1 MAKQATQ
8 TKPATKAAP
17 APKETKA
24 KAAAPKESAKETK
37 AKAAPPAEKVAK
49 KTAAVKEP
57 KAEKEAPAA
66 KAPKEKAAKKTAAAK
81 APKEKAAPAEKAPR
95 VSKKAAAAAD
105 EEDGGEVA
113 ERRKAQ
119 PVTVETYQQTCTD
132 MVTAIDVEIE
142 RLKSSGDK
150 GVKFLKNIRRNVM
163 ALHDRAPKLAKQKR
177 RKSENAKSG
186 LKIPQN
192 VSDELCKFLK
202 IKAGTQVSR
211 VDATRGIT
219 TYINLRED
227 ESRPDILRW
236 KTLNPGSKRNLQ
248 DSADATVIN
257 PDAALKTLLRYDQYC
272 KDVAA
277 GKVTKTQKD
286 AETGKRVTVV
296 QDSPALHYY
305 TIQKLIKHHFL
316 GGAAAVE
323 DAAEDDVEEDVEDA
337 DE

>member
-17 APKETKA
+17 APKDTK
-24 KAAAPKESAKETK
+24 KAAAPKDAAKVTK
-37 AKAAPPAEKVAK
+37 AKAAPAEKPAAK
-49 KTAAVKEP
+49 KTAA
-57 KAEKEAPAA
+57 AKEAPA
-66 KAPKEKAAKKTAAAK
+66 KAPKEKAAPAKKTAAAK
-81 APKEKAAPAEKAPR
+81 VPKEKAAPAEKAPR
-95 VSKKAAAAAD
+95 VSKKAAAAD

-202 IKAGTQVSR
+202 IKVGTQVSR

-219 TYINLRED
+219 TYINM
-227 ESRPDILRW
+227 P
-236 KTLNPGSKRNLQ
+236 
-248 DSADATVIN
+248 
-257 PDAALKTLLRYDQYC
+257 
-272 KDVAA
+272 
-277 GKVTKTQKD
+277 
-286 AETGKRVTVV
+286 
-296 QDSPALHYY
+296 
-305 TIQKLIKHHFL
+305 
-316 GGAAAVE
+316 
-323 DAAEDDVEEDVEDA
+323 
-337 DE
+337 